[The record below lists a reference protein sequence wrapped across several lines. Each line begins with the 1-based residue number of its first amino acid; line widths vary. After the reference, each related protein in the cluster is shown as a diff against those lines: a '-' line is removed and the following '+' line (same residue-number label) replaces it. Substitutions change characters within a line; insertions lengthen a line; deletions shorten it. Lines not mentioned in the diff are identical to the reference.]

1 MNEMV
6 FLGGQPVAIG
16 IGDGD
21 VGDLLAYRR
30 EWEPFIK
37 AHLDLWRHL
46 NAVLEDTQIAHDVC
60 PSGIFDPKRI
70 VGNPAEAA
78 LCADLLL
85 TRIRTSATNPAGILT
100 QWNLWK
106 DASSDQMVA
115 GAQTMLAWHQSVVL
129 DVGGPMKDD
138 LVRIGKLWGVDMQ
151 LPDLPAF
158 SLQQN
163 IISRIEGAFISTKGE
178 LKLIGYAAGETLRLA
193 GDTGQAI
200 AEGLSD
206 TAKALPKAASDAL
219 KWIGVAVVLV
229 GGALVV
235 YYIPRS
241 KQRAA
246 SSHA

>member
-6 FLGGQPVAIG
+6 FLGGRPVAVG

-30 EWEPFIK
+30 EWEPFV
-37 AHLDLWRHL
+37 AGHLELWRHV
-46 NAVLEDTQIAHDVC
+46 NEVLEGTQIARDVC
-60 PSGIFDPKRI
+60 PAGIFDPKRI

-85 TRIRTSATNPAGILT
+85 SRIRTSPTNPGGILA

-106 DASSDQMVA
+106 DSSSDQMLA

-138 LVRIGKLWGVDMQ
+138 LVRIGKLWGIDIR
-151 LPDLPAF
+151 LPDLPTF
-158 SLQQN
+158 SLQQD
-163 IISRIEGAFISTKGE
+163 IISRIEGAFVSTKGE
-178 LKLIGYAAGETLRLA
+178 LKLLGYAAGDTLSLA
-193 GDTGQAI
+193 GNTGEAI
-200 AEGLSD
+200 AKGLSD
-206 TAKALPKAASDAL
+206 TAAALPKAVSSSIV
-219 KWIGVAVVLV
+219 WIGVAVVIV

-235 YYIPRS
+235 YYLPRS
-241 KQRAA
+241 KERAA
-246 SSHA
+246 